1 MKTEILNIYNE
12 VDIKRATY
20 LLAKGELVAIP
31 TETVYGLAAD
41 AKNPE
46 AIKNIFKVK
55 GRPENHPLILHID
68 SAEKLT
74 DWAYDIPDV
83 AYQLA
88 EHFWPGPLT
97 LLLKKKPEVSDLI
110 TGGLDTIAIRVP
122 ANVMLRDIISRLDSG
137 LVAPSANLHT
147 KLSPT
152 TAEHVLDHL
161 GGKIAAV
168 LDGDSCSVG
177 IESTIISLIDQTPK
191 VLRKGP
197 ITADAIQEAL
207 GIKVDVLETHGKK
220 VSGNMLKHYQP
231 HTKSLLMTADEILRY
246 LKNSQNED
254 KKIAL
259 MYYSSMRELIVQ
271 PHAVK
276 LSGDI
281 EEYTK
286 AMYQTLYQLDK
297 ESCDE
302 IIIECPPHSSEW
314 GAVWDRLKKACYQ
327 EN

>member
-97 LLLKKKPEVSDLI
+97 LLLK
-110 TGGLDTIAIRVP
+110 
-122 ANVMLRDIISRLDSG
+122 
-137 LVAPSANLHT
+137 
-147 KLSPT
+147 
-152 TAEHVLDHL
+152 
-161 GGKIAAV
+161 
-168 LDGDSCSVG
+168 
-177 IESTIISLIDQTPK
+177 
-191 VLRKGP
+191 
-197 ITADAIQEAL
+197 
-207 GIKVDVLETHGKK
+207 
-220 VSGNMLKHYQP
+220 
-231 HTKSLLMTADEILRY
+231 
-246 LKNSQNED
+246 
-254 KKIAL
+254 
-259 MYYSSMRELIVQ
+259 
-271 PHAVK
+271 
-276 LSGDI
+276 
-281 EEYTK
+281 
-286 AMYQTLYQLDK
+286 
-297 ESCDE
+297 
-302 IIIECPPHSSEW
+302 
-314 GAVWDRLKKACYQ
+314 
-327 EN
+327 